1 MMPAARCARTMRARR
16 KRKKQRQSRVL
27 LYSTIHNLGWL
38 LETQLRK
45 QKLSISVDRPVDVGR
60 AVQLYDV
67 YSSTCTH
74 RGQRSIFTLIA
85 NSGSLHKFDNSC
97 TARIFSLHD
106 FQTILN
112 AKAYGIRA
120 LWFHKLKIDLPPD
133 PGPVS
138 GTLVQPFSHFSRQPY

>member
-1 MMPAARCARTMRARR
+1 MLEQCLATSGLVLTPASHRPATLATIASSHERDDAGRDARTMRARR

-67 YSSTCTH
+67 YSSTCMIQVPCCKT
-74 RGQRSIFTLIA
+74 RVRLYALWKVEIVF
-85 NSGSLHKFDNSC
+85 GSL
-97 TARIFSLHD
+97 
-106 FQTILN
+106 
-112 AKAYGIRA
+112 IR
-120 LWFHKLKIDLPPD
+120 DC
-133 PGPVS
+133 
-138 GTLVQPFSHFSRQPY
+138 GTCMKSS

>member
-1 MMPAARCARTMRARR
+1 MLEQCLATSGLVLTPASHRPATLATIASSHERGDDAGRDARTMRARR

-67 YSSTCTH
+67 YSSTCMIPVPGCKT
-74 RGQRSIFTLIA
+74 RVRL
-85 NSGSLHKFDNSC
+85 
-97 TARIFSLHD
+97 
-106 FQTILN
+106 
-112 AKAYGIRA
+112 YA
-120 LWFHKLKIDLPPD
+120 LWKVETCAWWPD
-133 PGPVS
+133 TGLWYEHDS
-138 GTLVQPFSHFSRQPY
+138 G

>member
-1 MMPAARCARTMRARR
+1 MLEQCLATSGLVLTPASHRPATLATIASSHERDERAAGRDARTMRARR

-67 YSSTCTH
+67 YSSTCMIPVPGCKT
-74 RGQRSIFTLIA
+74 RVRL
-85 NSGSLHKFDNSC
+85 
-97 TARIFSLHD
+97 
-106 FQTILN
+106 
-112 AKAYGIRA
+112 YA
-120 LWFHKLKIDLPPD
+120 LWKVETCAWWPD
-133 PGPVS
+133 TGLWYEHDS
-138 GTLVQPFSHFSRQPY
+138 G